1 MRRVAIL
8 LVLLSVCVA
17 CGSRAGSPTGGIE
30 GHVTIG
36 PTCPVEQIG
45 SPCPPGAW
53 SGTVR
58 ATAADGTAHE
68 TSTASDGSYRLALP
82 PGTYTVTPVVEGNG
96 PPTAKPATVTVGA
109 TMQQLDLQLDS
120 GIR

>member
-1 MRRVAIL
+1 MRRAAIL
-8 LVLLSVCVA
+8 VFLSIVVA
-17 CGSRAGSPTGGIE
+17 CASDAGSPAGGIE
-30 GHVTIG
+30 GRVTIG
-36 PTCPVEQIG
+36 PTCPVEQAG

-53 SGTVR
+53 TGTVR
-58 ATAADGTAHE
+58 ATSSDGAVHDTA
-68 TSTASDGSYRLALP
+68 TSSDGSYRLPLA
-82 PGTYTVTPVVEGNG
+82 PGTYTVTPVVVGGG